1 MLNVAVGSTNQ
12 VKLGA
17 VQDAFH
23 QIFPGIEVSIE
34 GLQVNSGVSDQP
46 MTDWETYRG
55 AVQRARAVQEQAP
68 ACDIAVGIEGGIE
81 KLGSDL
87 AAFAWAVLIGR
98 ECFGKA
104 RSGLFVLPPEVTDLV
119 RAGKELG
126 DADDIVFDR
135 SDSKRKNGAVGL
147 LTNNVID
154 RRSYYEHMLIL
165 GLVPFLQTEHYPPV
179 RTERVFHLA
188 SMADFELYKEA
199 GFYRCPSLEDEGFIH
214 CSTQKQVE
222 DVANQFYNGGSGMM
236 LLELEPLFL
245 DMPIRYEQAPDA
257 ADTFPHVYGPIQG
270 RAITCSAPVAPGNDG
285 KFVFPELML
294 QG

>member
-23 QIFPGIEVSIE
+23 QIFPEEIFTIE
-34 GLQVNSGVSDQP
+34 GIQVDSGVSDQP

-68 ACDIAVGIEGGIE
+68 VCDIAVGIEGGIE

-98 ECFGKA
+98 GDFGRA
-104 RSGLFVLPPEVTDLV
+104 RSGLFVLPPEVTELV

-126 DADDIVFDR
+126 DADDIVFKR

-165 GLVPFLQTEHYPPV
+165 GLIPFLQKDLYAPV
-179 RTERVFHLA
+179 RTDKVYHLA
-188 SMADFELYKEA
+188 DSDDYERCKEN
-199 GFYRCPSLEDEGFIH
+199 GFYECRSLEDEGFIH
-214 CSTQKQVE
+214 CSTKGQVE
-222 DVANQFYNGGSGMM
+222 DVANQFYGGGSGMT

-245 DMPIRYEQAPDA
+245 DMPLRYEQAQDA
-257 ADTFPHVYGPIQG
+257 ADVFPHVYGPIPG
-270 RAITCSAPVAPGNDG
+270 RAITRAAPVVPGKDG
-285 KFVFPELML
+285 RFVFPALVL